1 METFTMKIDPRLD
14 KILSELTGKTH
25 KSKSQIIREALE
37 EYREKLRKKELKEK
51 MIASAKSIMRDKEAV
66 REIEELEGTIE
77 DGL

>member
-1 METFTMKIDPRLD
+1 MKTFTMKIDPRLD

-51 MIASAKSIMRDKEAV
+51 MIASAKSIMRDKKAV